1 MLPNFTPISRRV
13 FYLLSLYIANLSSKR
28 DTAFLRFQEFDDP
41 LAYSNLVVPGENI
54 YTDFG
59 VSHANLR

>member
-1 MLPNFTPISRRV
+1 MLPDFTPISRRV

-28 DTAFLRFQEFDDP
+28 YTTFLRLKDLDDP

-59 VSHANLR
+59 VSNVY